1 LHNPLLKKEIEIRFA
16 SGDDVELDQ
25 SQQDLYNNFYVI
37 LKSTCFR
44 EETAAFNFIGVLIS
58 NKKNKFVLET
68 EKRPAQ
74 KLTIKLNHE
83 DEKYHIRYT
92 A

>member
-1 LHNPLLKKEIEIRFA
+1 M
-16 SGDDVELDQ
+16 DQ
-25 SQQDLYNNFYVI
+25 AQQDLYNNFFVI

-44 EETAAFNFIGVLIS
+44 EETTAFNFIGVLIS

-74 KLTIKLNHE
+74 KLTLKLNHS
-83 DEKYHIRYT
+83 DEKYFVVNLVRLFHFLSIVPCSFIYRF
-92 A
+92 

>member
-1 LHNPLLKKEIEIRFA
+1 M
-16 SGDDVELDQ
+16 DQ
-25 SQQDLYNNFYVI
+25 AQQDLYNNFFVI

-44 EETAAFNFIGVLIS
+44 EETTAFNFIGVLIS

-74 KLTIKLNHE
+74 KLTLKLNHS
-83 DEKYHIRYT
+83 DEKYYFVDLVRLFHFLSIVLCSFIYRF
-92 A
+92 

>member
-1 LHNPLLKKEIEIRFA
+1 M
-16 SGDDVELDQ
+16 DQ
-25 SQQDLYNNFYVI
+25 AQQDLYNNFFVI

-44 EETAAFNFIGVLIS
+44 EETTAFNFIGVLIS

-74 KLTIKLNHE
+74 KLTLKLNHS
-83 DEKYHIRYT
+83 DEKYYVVD
-92 A
+92 